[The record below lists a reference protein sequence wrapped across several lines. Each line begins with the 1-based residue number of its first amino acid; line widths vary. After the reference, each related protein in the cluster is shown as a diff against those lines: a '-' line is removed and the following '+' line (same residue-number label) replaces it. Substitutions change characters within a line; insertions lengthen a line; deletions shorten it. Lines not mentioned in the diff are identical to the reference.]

1 MRRLAPI
8 VCLIVLGF
16 LLVSGVALAIGDPD
30 YVTISDVY
38 VFGDV
43 LELGDQLY
51 FARYDVSYSTNQT
64 EDASDT
70 WEMALYS
77 SSGTLVA
84 ARPLNYYQ
92 HNIISIY
99 LAPTQAI
106 AWGDGHSIEIRGMV
120 SVFYPHS
127 PTEGTNMVTRVLTTG
142 DYLEGVNLGSV
153 MLAQARELEYDWG
166 LDLIDKEANRL
177 NTTGT
182 TYFTKAVPNLG
193 SMAPEIV
200 SLAVRTLSP
209 DYASWNQTY
218 AEELQE
224 HEGLRLKEAVTDIG
238 AYFGLSEGWS
248 GFWLISIV
256 YLLFVGAMYP
266 TVRNPGWALIAG
278 FPILAGAAFLGV
290 GTSLL
295 TLVVVLVLIAALI
308 FGIYFILGR
317 L

>member
-1 MRRLAPI
+1 MSKLVGI
-8 VCLIVLGF
+8 ICLVILGF
-16 LLVSGVALAIGDPD
+16 LLTSGVTLAIGNPD
-30 YVTISDVY
+30 YVLIADVY
-38 VFGDV
+38 AFRDV
-43 LELGDQLY
+43 LESGDQLY
-51 FARYDVSYSTNQT
+51 FTRYDVSYGTNQT
-64 EDASDT
+64 EEAEDT
-70 WEMALYS
+70 WQMALYD

-84 ARPLNYYQ
+84 TRPFNYYQ

-99 LAPTQAI
+99 LTPTQAI
-106 AWGDGHSIEIRGMV
+106 AWEGAHSVKIRGSP
-120 SVFYPHS
+120 SVFGDLI
-127 PTEGTNMVTRVLTTG
+127 EGTNMVTKVLAPG
-142 DYLEGVNLGSV
+142 DYYEKTSLQEILVE
-153 MLAQARELEYDWG
+153 QAKELEDDWNIT
-166 LDLIDKEANRL
+166 LLTSENKL

-182 TYFTKAVPNLG
+182 QFFTEAIPNLG
-193 SMAPEIV
+193 SMVPGLLAT
-200 SLAVRTLSP
+200 AVRQLTP
-209 DYASWNQTY
+209 DYVSWNQTY

-224 HEGLRLKEAVTDIG
+224 HEGSRLKEAVTDIG